1 MLEQRYN
8 EFIQPFI
15 LYYRQSLLH
24 FALYCLR
31 KCYNKNLHTNILLF
45 KFMLT
50 CCCKEHSKNLTSL
63 TQQEFVSSWHHCL
76 VQVRLLPWVCLQS
89 WFRGSILWVY
99 YLRLFHFQQSTWEK
113 AWRPK
118 KGLWQRLDVVWDTS
132 APDFTGYNPIR
143 GPKLTAREAGK
154 CSLLVCP
161 NWNWVNI

>member
-1 MLEQRYN
+1 MNLFN
-8 EFIQPFI
+8 HLFFIIDSRCFI
-15 LYYRQSLLH
+15 LLCTAWGNVTIKIFTQIS
-24 FALYCLR
+24 
-31 KCYNKNLHTNILLF
+31 LF

-50 CCCKEHSKNLTSL
+50 CCCNEHSKNLTSL
-63 TQQEFVSSWHHCL
+63 PQEFVSSWHHCL

-99 YLRLFHFQQSTWEK
+99 YLRFFHFQQSTWEK

-118 KGLWQRLDVVWDTS
+118 KGLWQKLDVVWDTS
-132 APDFTGYNPIR
+132 APDSTGYNPIR